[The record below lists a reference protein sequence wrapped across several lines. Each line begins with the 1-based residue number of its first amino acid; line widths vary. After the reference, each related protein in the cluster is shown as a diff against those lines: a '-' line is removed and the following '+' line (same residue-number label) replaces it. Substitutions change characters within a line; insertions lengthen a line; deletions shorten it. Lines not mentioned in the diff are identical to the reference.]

1 MPRGF
6 SVCAAAPTVSEAASK
21 ATIVFFIILLS
32 FFVDQSVSSQQ
43 RNAAA
48 KVRKKRTR
56 INRIG
61 TNNIDNVPN
70 SFPLCKEIRNFATEI
85 NS

>member
-1 MPRGF
+1 MY
-6 SVCAAAPTVSEAASK
+6 K
-21 ATIVFFIILLS
+21 TIQQFIIP
-32 FFVDQSVSSQQ
+32 
-43 RNAAA
+43 AA

-70 SFPLCKEIRNFATEI
+70 SFPVCKEIRNFAAEI